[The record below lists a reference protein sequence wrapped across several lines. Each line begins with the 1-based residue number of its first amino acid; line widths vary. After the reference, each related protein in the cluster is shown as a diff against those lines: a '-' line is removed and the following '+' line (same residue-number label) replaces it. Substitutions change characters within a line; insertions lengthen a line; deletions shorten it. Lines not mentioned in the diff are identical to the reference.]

1 MNKTKI
7 MPWVDVLPN
16 VTETNF
22 QARRD
27 EVARAMA
34 HAAELA
40 RKAAE
45 MANQA
50 EALRSRAYQA
60 ACMIEGDAKARWSIQ
75 TVETAK
81 QNSQ

>member
-7 MPWVDVLPN
+7 MPWIDALPN

-40 RKAAE
+40 RKA
-45 MANQA
+45 
-50 EALRSRAYQA
+50 EALRSRAYQE

>member
-27 EVARAMA
+27 EVSRAMA

-40 RKAAE
+40 RKASE
-45 MANQA
+45 MARQA

-60 ACMIEGDAKARWSIQ
+60 ACMVEGDAKARWSIQ
-75 TVETAK
+75 IVETAK